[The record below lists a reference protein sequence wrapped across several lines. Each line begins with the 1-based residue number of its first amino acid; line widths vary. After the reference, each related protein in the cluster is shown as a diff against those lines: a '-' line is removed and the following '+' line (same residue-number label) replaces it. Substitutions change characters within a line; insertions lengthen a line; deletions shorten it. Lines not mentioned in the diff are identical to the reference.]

1 MGCSRATLFELGSR
15 CSVGKVSGLSAWAD
29 GLNWVYY
36 FFRVSPFLWDFLPCV
51 KNPGDSQG
59 SGLGCRG
66 SAIGVFSR
74 EVYTVR
80 MKTELSLI
88 ETVDERCACPCDP
101 ELG

>member
-1 MGCSRATLFELGSR
+1 MLGGEGEWPFGVGGRVELG
-15 CSVGKVSGLSAWAD
+15 LF
-29 GLNWVYY
+29 